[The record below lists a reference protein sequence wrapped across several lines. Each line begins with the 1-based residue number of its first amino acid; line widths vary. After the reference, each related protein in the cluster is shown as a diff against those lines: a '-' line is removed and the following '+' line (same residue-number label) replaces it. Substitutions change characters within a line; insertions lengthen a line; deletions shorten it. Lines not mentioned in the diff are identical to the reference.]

1 MMKKLRL
8 ILILSLCAV
17 LMSCRGAS
25 QTVTGYAF
33 HDLVVDLPSSCE
45 ITKLEE
51 QDNPPLA
58 SFVLVD
64 KDNADSQIEFAI
76 SEFDKDFLSTVP
88 REELMGELV
97 ASVFD
102 MKENVLSAPGVV
114 AEKIG
119 EMTVS
124 RKGERLGL
132 GGGYYDRFLERC
144 PQAVR
149 MALAFS
155 FQLVEE
161 LPVESH
167 DITVD
172 WIITEQEYIKIK
184 ERI

>member
-1 MMKKLRL
+1 MMKTLRL

-33 HDLVVDLPSSCE
+33 HNLVVDFPSSCE

-124 RKGERLGL
+124 RKGERPEA
-132 GGGYYDRFLERC
+132 YMF
-144 PQAVR
+144 
-149 MALAFS
+149 
-155 FQLVEE
+155 
-161 LPVESH
+161 
-167 DITVD
+167 ITVSEKGKTVYV
-172 WIITEQEYIKIK
+172 ILSSMIVGNYNITTASRASDPSTMEMFTTITDNI
-184 ERI
+184 RIL